1 MTTPILLVDDHVVV
15 RAGLAAL
22 LRSAITDVELG
33 EAGDISEALRAIE
46 ARDWA
51 LIVLDINLPGR
62 SGLELLQG
70 LSTSHPRLPVLVM
83 SGYPERGFAARSLRL
98 GARGYVTKSTAA
110 DELVAAVHQVLAGRR
125 YVSRALAEH
134 LAEDVVHEDV
144 DPLTRLSHRELEVL
158 RHVAQGRSL
167 KAIAAELNLSEK
179 TIGTYRARLGEKL
192 GLHSNVELTRFAV
205 QHHLIDG
212 S

>member
-1 MTTPILLVDDHVVV
+1 MTTRILLVDDHVVV

-22 LRSAITDVELG
+22 LRSAISDVELG
-33 EAGDISEALRAIE
+33 EAGDISAAMRAIE
-46 ARDWA
+46 AQAWA
-51 LIVLDINLPGR
+51 LVVLDINLPGR

-70 LSTSHPRLPVLVM
+70 LSTTHPKLPVLVM
-83 SGYPERGFAARSLRL
+83 SGYPEHGFASRSLRL

-110 DELVAAVHQVLAGRR
+110 DELVAAVRQVLAGRR
-125 YVSRALAEH
+125 YVSRALAEQ

-144 DPLTRLSHRELEVL
+144 EPLERLSHRELEVL
-158 RHVAQGRSL
+158 RLIAQGHSL
-167 KAIAAELNLSEK
+167 KRIAAELNLSEK

-192 GLHSNVELTRFAV
+192 GLHSNVELTRFAI
-205 QHHLIDG
+205 QHRLIDA